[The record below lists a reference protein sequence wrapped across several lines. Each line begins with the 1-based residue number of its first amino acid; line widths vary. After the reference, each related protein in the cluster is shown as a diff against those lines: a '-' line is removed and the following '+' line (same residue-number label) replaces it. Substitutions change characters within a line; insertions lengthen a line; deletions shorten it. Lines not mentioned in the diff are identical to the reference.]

1 MLKTLKK
8 SFEIDIVSAFNSF
21 AYALTHN
28 KLLKGIFKGNYYQK
42 KGLKTFIRYLSLV
55 LSFLRLVAFRIF
67 YFGIIIY
74 LLYLL
79 KRTSCFKEV
88 FLALT
93 IVGMCLNTDTLKSGI
108 KKYYNVILLGMD
120 ANKYSSAYILYSF
133 IRDMLL
139 NTLVMLTFNSILHL
153 DIATILLISLI
164 AVSLKVIGEYLNI
177 LYYKKYNK
185 KVITSTFLVTTVL
198 IIVGI
203 ILLLIVLLKVKIPFL
218 CLLIGSI
225 ISLGLAILSFIKIS
239 KEDKLPFFFKQINS
253 QSVIM
258 AQESKNMTTREMAVE
273 IRKKDYHIDPR
284 KLKNKHG
291 YNYFNTIFFER
302 HKAILQRSALHF
314 TFFIGVVIIGAIIL
328 ILFSDNYAKEIGD
341 GIIKFLPVLLII
353 MYFINRGSIITEA
366 MFINCDHFM
375 LSFNFYREPKVIL
388 NLFKERLKI
397 VTKVNLLP
405 ALVLGGGLITIL
417 ILSTNP
423 LSILEYILLFVAVIA
438 ISVFFSV
445 HYLVIYYLLQP
456 YDVNL
461 RMKSISYSI
470 VSFLTYFVCYES
482 THYHFA
488 PLNFSIMVIVATLL
502 YIVISLIVVYKKAYL
517 TFKLK

>member
-1 MLKTLKK
+1 
-8 SFEIDIVSAFNSF
+8 
-21 AYALTHN
+21 
-28 KLLKGIFKGNYYQK
+28 
-42 KGLKTFIRYLSLV
+42 
-55 LSFLRLVAFRIF
+55 
-67 YFGIIIY
+67 
-74 LLYLL
+74 
-79 KRTSCFKEV
+79 
-88 FLALT
+88 
-93 IVGMCLNTDTLKSGI
+93 MCLNTDTLKSGI

-120 ANKYSSAYILYSF
+120 ANKYSSAYILYTF

-153 DIATILLISLI
+153 DIVTILLISLI
-164 AVSLKVIGEYLNI
+164 SVSLKVIGEYLNI

-218 CLLIGSI
+218 CLLIGAV

-328 ILFSDNYAKEIGD
+328 IIFSDNYAKEIGALFFTTSAKND
-341 GIIKFLPVLLII
+341 YGISDLFLQTAKK
-353 MYFINRGSIITEA
+353 Y
-366 MFINCDHFM
+366 
-375 LSFNFYREPKVIL
+375 
-388 NLFKERLKI
+388 
-397 VTKVNLLP
+397 
-405 ALVLGGGLITIL
+405 LGG
-417 ILSTNP
+417 
-423 LSILEYILLFVAVIA
+423 V
-438 ISVFFSV
+438 
-445 HYLVIYYLLQP
+445 
-456 YDVNL
+456 
-461 RMKSISYSI
+461 
-470 VSFLTYFVCYES
+470 
-482 THYHFA
+482 
-488 PLNFSIMVIVATLL
+488 
-502 YIVISLIVVYKKAYL
+502 KKYG
-517 TFKLK
+517 TRYNSRFHV